1 MAWVIEYFKEAQKDL
16 AKIEYSQKLQV
27 LKAIEK
33 VSQNPLPDYE
43 GGYGKPLGNNDTTQ
57 LAGYYKIKL
66 LKLGIR
72 IVYGLV
78 KEDELMKI
86 VVISVRE
93 DEAVYKLADKRIK

>member
-1 MAWVIEYFKEAQKDL
+1 MNVHIWGMVVFKILVVFDWTVIDN
-16 AKIEYSQKLQV
+16 S
-27 LKAIEK
+27 
-33 VSQNPLPDYE
+33 
-43 GGYGKPLGNNDTTQ
+43 NNNTTK

-78 KEDELMKI
+78 KEDEKMTI

>member
-1 MAWVIEYFKEAQKDL
+1 MAWAIEYFKEAQKDL
-16 AKIEYSQKLQV
+16 AKIDHSQKLQV

-43 GGYGKPLGNNDTTQ
+43 GGYGKPLSNNDTTK

-78 KEDELMKI
+78 KEDERMKI

>member
-1 MAWVIEYFKEAQKDL
+1 MTWEVEYFKEAEKDL
-16 AKIEYSQKLQV
+16 VKFDHSQKLHI

-43 GGYGKPLGNNDTTQ
+43 GGYGKPLGNHNTAR

-66 LKLGIR
+66 LKLGVR

-78 KEDELMKI
+78 RADEKMKI
-86 VVISVRE
+86 IVISIRD
-93 DEAVYKLADKRIK
+93 DEIVYKVAEKRVR